1 MKIAILGATSQIA
14 KDFIVQCKDE
24 HTLLLFSRNPDS
36 VQQFM
41 SDIGYKSFTSMHY
54 HVLRGRQFY
63 VDAVINFVG
72 IGDPAKLATMQD
84 AMFDLTRTYD
94 ELALQFMRRPDTKYI
109 FISSGAAY
117 GGTFDEPAE
126 PNTPVTYPQRIEKQ
140 HYYGLAKWLAEI
152 KHRTLFQKHI
162 VDLRVFNYFSHTQ
175 SLELR
180 YMIMEM
186 LRAVIRLQG
195 LNGTPYAID
204 GTPLMRDYIGPEDLH
219 RLIFCILN
227 APGFNGAVDAYT
239 KAPISKH
246 DLLELMSARYNL
258 RYAITERIII
268 APTGVKPNYYSKNY
282 KAAELGYQPQM
293 TSLETIF
300 KEADQLLEHY
310 DPGSQS

>member
-14 KDFIVQCKDE
+14 KDFIVQCNDE

-41 SDIGYKSFTSMHY
+41 FDIGYRSFTSIHY
-54 HVLRGRQFY
+54 NVLRGRQFY

-109 FISSGAAY
+109 FLSSGAAY
-117 GGTFDEPAE
+117 GGTFDTPATQD
-126 PNTPVTYPQRIEKQ
+126 TPVTYPQHIGKQ

-152 KHRTLFQKHI
+152 KHRTLFEKHI

-175 SLELR
+175 SLSLK

-186 LRAVIRLQG
+186 MNAILRQRGTDQ
-195 LNGTPYAID
+195 TPYAVD
-204 GTPLMRDYIGPEDLH
+204 DTPLTRDYIGPEDLH

-227 APGFNGAVDAYT
+227 APGFNGTVDAYT
-239 KAPISKH
+239 QKPISKRE
-246 DLLELMSARYNL
+246 LLNALSYRYDL
-258 RYAITERIII
+258 RYVLTERIVI
-268 APTGVKPNYYSKNY
+268 APTGIKPKYYSLNH
-282 KAAELGYQPQM
+282 KAAEIGYQPQM
-293 TSLETIF
+293 TSLATII
-300 KEADQLLEHY
+300 KEAEQLLERH